1 MMGLFGNS
9 LEAQLGRALFQQDL
23 YRRMFD
29 AYEHRKSA
37 EYIADKKAEEEFW
50 GNYNKLLDSI
60 VSAKSDLDNFY
71 QRTDLHLI
79 AEVSQIKSA
88 LNKLEELRKDF
99 IDKFNDIPKGDE
111 ATGWAFFAS
120 RESQDYESHL
130 KEDFIPY
137 ALSYFKILT
146 THLWSIQPILLMEKS
161 LSEAKKSH
169 LGPIEDR
176 LASVL
181 ASKDLATL
189 DFDRDG
195 WNASW
200 TEYENKKNMFYEA
213 SYEIV
218 KTWDPWKEKD
228 IEAILTKYALT
239 TTSMKS
245 AGDNFT
251 KHLERVEK
259 KLEKIWEIKKSVEIS
274 SQAVKLGSQEL
285 DNFSKIE
292 KLAKLLEAGAI
303 TKAEFAAKKAE
314 LLKGI

>member
-111 ATGWAFFAS
+111 VTGWAFFAS

-195 WNASW
+195 WNASC

>member
-1 MMGLFGNS
+1 MGLFGNS

-71 QRTDLHLI
+71 QRTDLLLI
-79 AEVSQIKSA
+79 AEVSQIKTA

-161 LSEAKKSH
+161 LSEAKKSY

-181 ASKDLATL
+181 ASQDLATL

-228 IEAILTKYALT
+228 IEAILAKYSLT
-239 TTSMKS
+239 STTMKS

>member
-1 MMGLFGNS
+1 MGLFGNS

-200 TEYENKKNMFYEA
+200 REYENKKNMFYEA

>member
-71 QRTDLHLI
+71 QRTDLYLI

-130 KEDFIPY
+130 KEDFIPH

-146 THLWSIQPILLMEKS
+146 THLWSIQPIILMEKS
-161 LSEAKKSH
+161 LSEAKKSY

-181 ASKDLATL
+181 ASEDLATL

-239 TTSMKS
+239 TTTMKS